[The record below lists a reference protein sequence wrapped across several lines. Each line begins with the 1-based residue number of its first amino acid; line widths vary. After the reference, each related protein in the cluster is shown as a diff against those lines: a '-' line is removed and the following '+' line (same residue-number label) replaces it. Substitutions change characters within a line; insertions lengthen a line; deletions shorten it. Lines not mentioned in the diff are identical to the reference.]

1 MTTSSASSHSSRRV
15 LAFAA
20 TLATITYVDRVC
32 IAQAAPHIQADLGLS
47 SVQMGLAFSA
57 FAWAYA
63 LFEIPGGWLGD
74 WIGPR
79 RVLVRIVVLWSCFT
93 AATGY
98 VWNFASLLLARF
110 IFGAGEAG
118 CFPNLTKAFT
128 IWLPAE
134 ERMRAQSI
142 LWFSA
147 RWGGAFTPLLVIW
160 VMSWLSWRNTFV
172 FFGAVG
178 LIWARFFARGFPKH
192 SSAAVGPSAGTTEA
206 GAQPQAATRPQVPW
220 QRLLRSRSVWL
231 LWAQYF
237 CLTYGW
243 FFYVTWLPTYLKEIR
258 GLALDQNPV
267 MRWLESVL
275 TEFLTVELTHQVL
288 VATLAGIPL
297 FFGGFGSLIC
307 GWITPRLTSVAGSVA
322 IARRVLAFLGFG
334 SAGILLVWSFYLRDP
349 LWAMLAMGLASLCN
363 DLTMPG
369 SWSTCMD
376 IGGPYAGTL
385 SGSMNM
391 MGSIGA
397 ALAPLVIGF
406 LLDRSQQNWALT
418 FWISGIVYLAGGLCW
433 LGIHSTTPL
442 VTPDQGKDLEHAISK
457 NRL

>member
-1 MTTSSASSHSSRRV
+1 MTTTSASSQSSHRV
-15 LAFAA
+15 LFFAA

-32 IAQAAPHIQADLGLS
+32 IAQAAPHIQAELDLS

-79 RVLVRIVVLWSCFT
+79 RVLIRVVVLWSCFT
-93 AATGY
+93 AATGCI
-98 VWNFASLLLARF
+98 WNLASLLVARF

-118 CFPNLTKAFT
+118 CFPNLTKAFA
-128 IWLPAE
+128 IWLPPE
-134 ERMRAQSI
+134 ERTRAQSI

-147 RWGGAFTPLLVIW
+147 RWGGALTPLLVIW

-172 FFGAVG
+172 LFGALG
-178 LIWARFFARGFPKH
+178 LVWAFFFAQKFPKH
-192 SSAAVGPSAGTTEA
+192 SPPARWGEAASEPEAIPHGTDV
-206 GAQPQAATRPQVPW
+206 GAQPRGTLPQVPW
-220 QRLLRSRSVWL
+220 QRLLGSRSVWL

-243 FFYVTWLPTYLKEIR
+243 FFYVTWLPTYLKETR

-267 MRWLESVL
+267 MRWMDSVL
-275 TEFLTVELTHQVL
+275 TGFLTVEQTHQVM
-288 VATLAGIPL
+288 VAMLAGVPL
-297 FFGGFGSLIC
+297 FFGGFGSIIC
-307 GWITPRLTSVAGSVA
+307 GWVTPRLTAAAGSVA
-322 IARRVLAFLGFG
+322 VARRVLAFLGFG
-334 SAGILLVWSFYLRDP
+334 GAGILLVWSFYIRDP

-369 SWSTCMD
+369 SWSTSMD

-391 MGSIGA
+391 MGSVGA

-406 LLDRSQQNWALT
+406 LLDNTQQNWVLT
-418 FWISGIVYLAGGLCW
+418 FWISGIVYLVGGLCW
-433 LGIHSTTPL
+433 LGIDSTKPL
-442 VTPDQGKDLEHAISK
+442 VAEE
-457 NRL
+457 N

>member
-1 MTTSSASSHSSRRV
+1 MTTTSAFTQSSRRV
-15 LAFAA
+15 LTFAA

-47 SVQMGLAFSA
+47 SMQMGLAFSA

-63 LFEIPGGWLGD
+63 LFEVPGGWLGD

-79 RVLVRIVVLWSCFT
+79 RVLIRVVVLWSCFT

-98 VWNFASLLLARF
+98 VWNLASLLAARF

-118 CFPNLTKAFT
+118 CFPNLTKAFA
-128 IWLPAE
+128 IWLPPE
-134 ERMRAQSI
+134 ERTRAQSI
-142 LWFSA
+142 LWLSA
-147 RWGGAFTPLLVIW
+147 RWGGALTPLLVIW

-172 FFGAVG
+172 LFGAVG
-178 LIWARFFARGFPKH
+178 LVWAFFFAQKFPKEPR
-192 SSAAVGPSAGTTEA
+192 AVIGTPV
-206 GAQPQAATRPQVPW
+206 GAATEGDAPTQDAMFPQVPW

-231 LWAQYF
+231 LWTQYF

-243 FFYVTWLPTYLKEIR
+243 FFYVTWLPTYLKETR
-258 GLALDQNPV
+258 GLALDQNLF

-275 TEFLTVELTHQVL
+275 TQFLTVERTHQVM
-288 VATLAGIPL
+288 VATLAGVPL
-297 FFGGFGSLIC
+297 FFGGFGSVIS
-307 GWITPRLTSVAGSVA
+307 GWITPRLTGATGSVA
-322 IARRVLAFLGFG
+322 AARRVLAFFGFG
-334 SAGILLVWSFYLRDP
+334 GAGVLLVWSFYIRDP

-369 SWSTCMD
+369 SWSTSMD
-376 IGGPYAGTL
+376 IGGPFAGTL

-391 MGSIGA
+391 MGSVGA

-406 LLDRSQQNWALT
+406 LLDSSQQNWALT
-418 FWISGIVYLAGGLCW
+418 FWISGVVYLAGGLCW
-433 LGIHSTTPL
+433 LGIDSTTPL
-442 VTPDQGKDLEHAISK
+442 VTSDQRGHL
-457 NRL
+457 

>member
-1 MTTSSASSHSSRRV
+1 M
-15 LAFAA
+15 LLFAA

-79 RVLVRIVVLWSCFT
+79 RVLIRIVVLWSCFT

-98 VWNFASLLLARF
+98 VWNLASLLVARF

-118 CFPNLTKAFT
+118 CFPNLTKAFAL
-128 IWLPAE
+128 WLPSQ
-134 ERMRAQSI
+134 ERTRAQSI

-147 RWGGAFTPLLVIW
+147 RWGGALTPLLVIW

-172 FFGAVG
+172 LFGAVG
-178 LIWARFFARGFPKH
+178 FVWAFFFARGFPKH
-192 SSAAVGPSAGTTEA
+192 APATVDASVEPPAEVSAR
-206 GAQPQAATRPQVPW
+206 AQNATLPKVPW
-220 QRLLRSRSVWL
+220 RRWLTSRSVWL

-243 FFYVTWLPTYLKEIR
+243 FFYVTWLPTYLKQTR
-258 GLALDQNPV
+258 GLALDQNV
-267 MRWLESVL
+267 IMRWLESVL
-275 TEFLTVELTHQVL
+275 TGFLSVERTHQVM
-288 VATLAGIPL
+288 VAALAGVPL
-297 FFGGFGSLIC
+297 FFGGFGSIVC
-307 GWITPRLTSVAGSVA
+307 GWITPRLTTVTGSVA
-322 IARRVLAFLGFG
+322 VARRVLAFLGFG
-334 SAGILLVWSFYLRDP
+334 GAGILLVWSFYIHDP
-349 LWAMLAMGLASLCN
+349 LWAMLSMGLASLCN

-369 SWSTCMD
+369 SWSTSMD

-406 LLDRSQQNWALT
+406 LLEHSQQNWALT

-433 LGIHSTTPL
+433 LGIDSTTSL
-442 VTPDQGKDLEHAISK
+442 ITSDRRNS
-457 NRL
+457 